1 MNKIATGHKAHHRI
15 YVYFIRPKCRNR
27 IELRDL
33 TLSRA
38 QHNDIASIDAFDGL
52 PPADRHYAVM
62 SLIRTV
68 EETLLRLF
76 SENKLFGTTH
86 TSIGQEAD
94 AAGIFA
100 ALDCDRDIVWSNHR
114 CHGHYIA
121 YGGDVGKLIAE
132 IMGLP
137 EGVCG
142 GRGGSQ
148 HLCFRNFYSNGIQGG
163 IAPVS
168 VGCALAE
175 RDKGSIGVA
184 FFGDGTMGQGVV
196 YESFNLAS
204 LLDVPILFVVEN
216 NMIAQT
222 TPSAAGVAGN
232 ITDRAAAFGIECFH
246 TDSTDVDVIT
256 TQAEALVAK
265 ARDTRRPVFWHI
277 ETVRLGPHSKGDDTR
292 TAEMLDVLRTRDPL
306 IIQKDRISGAAEID
320 AWCRTSVDHIV
331 AKLLGQ
337 ATA

>member
-1 MNKIATGHKAHHRI
+1 MK
-15 YVYFIRPKCRNR
+15 VP
-27 IELRDL
+27 
-33 TLSRA
+33 RA
-38 QHNDIASIDAFDGL
+38 QSNEIASIEAFASL
-52 PPADRHYAVM
+52 PSAERNYAVM

-76 SENKLFGTTH
+76 SENRLFGTTH
-86 TSIGQEAD
+86 TSVGQEAD

-100 ALDCDRDIVWSNHR
+100 ALDCERDIVWSNHR

-121 YGGDVGKLIAE
+121 YGGDIRRLIAE
-132 IMGLP
+132 IMGLA

-175 RDKGSIGVA
+175 KETGAIGVA
-184 FFGDGTMGQGVV
+184 FFGDGTMGQGAV

-204 LLDVPILFVVEN
+204 LLDVPVLFIVEDN
-216 NMIAQT
+216 KIAQT
-222 TPSAAGVAGN
+222 TPIDVGVAGN
-232 ITDRAAAFGIECFH
+232 ITNRAAAFGIECFH
-246 TDSTDVDVIT
+246 TDSTDVDVIAAQAKTLVT
-256 TQAEALVAK
+256 TV
-265 ARDTRRPVFWHI
+265 RDTQRPVFWHI

-292 TAEMLDVLRTRDPL
+292 SAETLELLQARDPL
-306 IIQKDRISGAAEID
+306 ALHRHRISGAHDID
-320 AWCRTSVDHIV
+320 TWCRDSVDKIV
-331 AKLLGQ
+331 ASLLEQ
-337 ATA
+337 VTT